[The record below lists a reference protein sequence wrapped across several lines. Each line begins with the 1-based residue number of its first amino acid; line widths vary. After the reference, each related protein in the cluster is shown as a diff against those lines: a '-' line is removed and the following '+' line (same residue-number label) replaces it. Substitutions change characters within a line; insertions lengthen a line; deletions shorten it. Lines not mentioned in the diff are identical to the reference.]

1 MLSNV
6 RTYFNCSLF
15 CKNGEFK
22 NCKYKIL
29 KVLNTIYTYAP
40 IYTNFEGDRAPK
52 KTQFFGQIFPN
63 CEKTGFLACFFFKNM
78 PAMQNAKI
86 CSNQR
91 LYGVL
96 GALGESI

>member
-15 CKNGEFK
+15 CKNGEFQ

-29 KVLNTIYTYAP
+29 KVVNTIYTYAP

-52 KTQFFGQIFPN
+52 KNAIFWSNISKLRKNGIFG
-63 CEKTGFLACFFFKNM
+63 LFFFQKY
-78 PAMQNAKI
+78 ACDAKCKI
-86 CSNQR
+86 LFKSET
-91 LYGVL
+91 L
-96 GALGESI
+96 